1 MTPQEAVAYIENY
14 TWSASRLGLERTREL
29 LHALGDPQKQLK
41 FIHVAGSN
49 GKGSTCAMLES
60 ILRCAGYRTGLYI
73 SPYIQQFCERIQI
86 GGHNIPGERLAAI
99 TEQVQTIADHMADHP
114 SQFEL
119 VTAIAMVY
127 FQQEHCDIVVLE
139 VGMGGA
145 LDSTNVID
153 APEVAVIT
161 NIGLEHTEYLGSTLA
176 EIAATKAGIIKPGC
190 CTVCYDGAPEVTQVI
205 AQVCREKGVPMHLA
219 KWGTVK
225 PLDHGLHGQRFA
237 WREQEYLLPLLG
249 EHQLR
254 NAAVVLETILA
265 LLRRGWTI
273 SEGAVR
279 DGLAR
284 VEWPA
289 RFEVLGLA
297 PLFILDGGHNP
308 QCAQALSAAL
318 SEVLPG
324 EKVVFL
330 MGVLA
335 DKNYEAMLDILLPH
349 AAEFICVT
357 PDSPRSLSGADLAAV
372 IEDKCTLPTEVCH
385 SVIQAIPAALSRG
398 LPVIAFGSLYMAG
411 SIRTAFHPTFRKWL
425 RQQKIKARDN
435 YTPDERAHLSEKVVE
450 QIVSSPEFRAA
461 KTVLIYR
468 ATRGEVR
475 LEALEKSPAAQGKQL
490 AFPLCVSDTEMIALH
505 PNGPDAWKN
514 GYYGIEEPVPECSR
528 LIRPEELDF
537 ILCPCTV
544 FDEWGSRMGMGA
556 GFYDRYLTH
565 CRPDACIASVA
576 FECQKAEK
584 IPVDSWDHPMD
595 VVFTE
600 KATYRFHS

>member
-225 PLDHGLHGQRFA
+225 PLDHGL
-237 WREQEYLLPLLG
+237 L
-249 EHQLR
+249 
-254 NAAVVLETILA
+254 V
-265 LLRRGWTI
+265 
-273 SEGAVR
+273 S
-279 DGLAR
+279 D
-284 VEWPA
+284 
-289 RFEVLGLA
+289 
-297 PLFILDGGHNP
+297 
-308 QCAQALSAAL
+308 
-318 SEVLPG
+318 LPG
-324 EKVVFL
+324 GSRSICCLCWVSTS
-330 MGVLA
+330 
-335 DKNYEAMLDILLPH
+335 
-349 AAEFICVT
+349 CVT
-357 PDSPRSLSGADLAAV
+357 PPWCWKPYWHCSDAAGIFQKGRSG
-372 IEDKCTLPTEVCH
+372 K
-385 SVIQAIPAALSRG
+385 G
-398 LPVIAFGSLYMAG
+398 LPVWNGQPVLRCWDSPLYSFWTVATIL
-411 SIRTAFHPTFRKWL
+411 SALRLWRSCCRTTFLDR
-425 RQQKIKARDN
+425 R
-435 YTPDERAHLSEKVVE
+435 
-450 QIVSSPEFRAA
+450 SP
-461 KTVLIYR
+461 
-468 ATRGEVR
+468 
-475 LEALEKSPAAQGKQL
+475 
-490 AFPLCVSDTEMIALH
+490 C
-505 PNGPDAWKN
+505 
-514 GYYGIEEPVPECSR
+514 
-528 LIRPEELDF
+528 
-537 ILCPCTV
+537 
-544 FDEWGSRMGMGA
+544 
-556 GFYDRYLTH
+556 
-565 CRPDACIASVA
+565 
-576 FECQKAEK
+576 
-584 IPVDSWDHPMD
+584 
-595 VVFTE
+595 
-600 KATYRFHS
+600 

>member
-1 MTPQEAVAYIENY
+1 MRTNKVKQLVINAMLAAICFVLAYFSLTFVNIKFTFESIPVHLGALFFGPAAGMAIGGIGTFLYQVLSYGVTVTTVLWIVPYILCGGFVGFVAKWKNFSLTRIQAIGLMVTGELIITLMNTGALYIDSQIYGYYHPTLITGVLALRLLICVIKAVAYWPYPSRIGQHAPACASAGTCATKGVLEMTPQEAVAYIENY

-176 EIAATKAGIIKPGC
+176 EIALHQGGPHQTGR

-265 LLRRGWTI
+265 LLRRGWNI

-279 DGLAR
+279 
-284 VEWPA
+284 E
-289 RFEVLGLA
+289 GLA
-297 PLFILDGGHNP
+297 PCGM
-308 QCAQALSAAL
+308 A
-318 SEVLPG
+318 
-324 EKVVFL
+324 
-330 MGVLA
+330 
-335 DKNYEAMLDILLPH
+335 
-349 AAEFICVT
+349 
-357 PDSPRSLSGADLAAV
+357 SP
-372 IEDKCTLPTEVCH
+372 
-385 SVIQAIPAALSRG
+385 
-398 LPVIAFGSLYMAG
+398 F
-411 SIRTAFHPTFRKWL
+411 
-425 RQQKIKARDN
+425 
-435 YTPDERAHLSEKVVE
+435 
-450 QIVSSPEFRAA
+450 
-461 KTVLIYR
+461 
-468 ATRGEVR
+468 
-475 LEALEKSPAAQGKQL
+475 
-490 AFPLCVSDTEMIALH
+490 
-505 PNGPDAWKN
+505 
-514 GYYGIEEPVPECSR
+514 
-528 LIRPEELDF
+528 
-537 ILCPCTV
+537 
-544 FDEWGSRMGMGA
+544 
-556 GFYDRYLTH
+556 
-565 CRPDACIASVA
+565 
-576 FECQKAEK
+576 
-584 IPVDSWDHPMD
+584 
-595 VVFTE
+595 
-600 KATYRFHS
+600 